1 MGLRRSS
8 STKAMSNFSLAQV
21 MADERI
27 LTKAAAQEDD
37 DRAALP
43 APTLGARIIDVPASE
58 PAAPVNSANKTVID
72 VLDAIPEG
80 SSVSFPAD
88 QLAFLLSADDPIRPA
103 SEAHAKIEHFARAR
117 GCAFLFRQQ
126 AGTGTFTK
134 EKRAP
139 KAAFRVGTADSLEAP
154 QAKTAHFLNSTVVSP
169 LLECGH
175 VNCHP
180 MRPPR
185 QRIPICNGVPVEDL
199 MSSNDTF
206 IQNGAF

>member
-1 MGLRRSS
+1 
-8 STKAMSNFSLAQV
+8 

-43 APTLGARIIDVPASE
+43 APTLGPRIIDVPASE

-80 SSVSFPAD
+80 SSVSFSAD

-103 SEAHAKIEHFARAR
+103 SEALAKVEHFARAR

-139 KAAFRVGTADSLEAP
+139 KAAFRVGTADYLEAP
-154 QAKTAHFLNSTVVSP
+154 QVKTAHFLNSTIVSP
-169 LLECGH
+169 LLR
-175 VNCHP
+175 
-180 MRPPR
+180 MRPRKLPPDAPPSAANSHL
-185 QRIPICNGVPVEDL
+185 QRPSSSRF
-199 MSSNDTF
+199 MSSNGTF
-206 IQNGAF
+206 IQNGAS